1 MIDKVRNK
9 GRRIKVGA
17 VTYKSLTVAA
27 EKTGVPYMTLY
38 MRVRRGWTAGQAANR
53 KVRTYTKHADIV

>member
-1 MIDKVRNK
+1 METKVRNK

-17 VTYKSLTVAA
+17 VTYKSMTVAA
-27 EKTGVPYMTLY
+27 EKTGIPYMTLY

-53 KVRTYTKHADIV
+53 KVRSYTKYEDVV

>member
-1 MIDKVRNK
+1 MEAKVRNN

-17 VTYKSLTVAA
+17 VTYKSMTVAA
-27 EKTGVPYMTLY
+27 EKTGIPYMTLY

-53 KVRTYTKHADIV
+53 KVRSYVKQGDVV